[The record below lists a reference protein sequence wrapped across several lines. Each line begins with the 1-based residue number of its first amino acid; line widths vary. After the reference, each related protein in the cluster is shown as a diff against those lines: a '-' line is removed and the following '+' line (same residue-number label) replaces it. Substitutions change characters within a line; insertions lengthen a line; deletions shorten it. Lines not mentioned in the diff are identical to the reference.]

1 MRCLKVT
8 SVPSGNDVGA
18 DGTIPPLAGVR
29 IVDLSTTFMGPYC
42 TMLLGQWG
50 ADVIKVEHPSG
61 DILRYIGDRL
71 GVGLGPVFINAN
83 QGKRSISLDLKAPES
98 RPLLAALIEKADV
111 FVHNMRQSGA
121 ERLGLAAAD
130 VTALNPGIIYCH
142 FRGYGRGGPYADLPA
157 YDDVIQGAVGMAAV
171 QGGRGN
177 PPQYVR
183 HAAADKTTGLMGAA
197 AVLAALI
204 GRGNSP
210 AGRVIEVPMYETMA
224 SFMLLDGQ
232 GDWVYDPPK
241 GPAGYAR
248 TESPSRRPFR
258 TKDGYIA
265 VMIYTDSQWA
275 AFFTAMGKAH
285 LAQLPRFAT
294 IRDRTIH
301 TDELYELVSTEMQ
314 ARTTGEWLAAFQRIN
329 VAAGPI
335 RTIEDLFC
343 DPHLAETRFFASLD
357 DPHGGPLRVARS
369 PVRMDGAAAEPK
381 PAPVL
386 GQHSREILLDAGIG
400 AEDIEALVARGVVVD
415 HCS

>member
-1 MRCLKVT
+1 
-8 SVPSGNDVGA
+8 
-18 DGTIPPLAGVR
+18 
-29 IVDLSTTFMGPYC
+29 
-42 TMLLGQWG
+42 MLLGQWG

-61 DILRYIGDRL
+61 DILRYVGDRL
-71 GVGLGPVFINAN
+71 GNGLGPVFINAN
-83 QGKRSISLDLKAPES
+83 QGKRSISLDLKATES
-98 RPLLAALIEKADV
+98 RPLLAALIENADV

-130 VTALNPGIIYCH
+130 VTALNPAIIYCH
-142 FRGYGRGGPYADLPA
+142 FRGYGRGGMYADLPA

-177 PPQYVR
+177 PPEYVR

-204 GRGNSP
+204 GRGNSSV
-210 AGRVIEVPMYETMA
+210 GRAIEVPMYETMA

-232 GDWVYDPPK
+232 GDWVYDPPR

-248 TESPSRRPFR
+248 TDSPSRRPFR

-275 AFFTAMGKAH
+275 AFFATIGKAQ
-285 LAQLPRFAT
+285 LAQLPRFRT

-301 TDELYELVSTEMQ
+301 TDELYELVSAEMQ
-314 ARTTGEWLAAFQRIN
+314 ACTTDEWLAIFQGIN

-335 RTIEDLFC
+335 RTIEDLFS
-343 DPHLAETRFFASLD
+343 DPHLDVTRFFVSMD
-357 DPHGGPLRVARS
+357 DPHGGLLRIARS
-369 PVRMDGAAAEPK
+369 PVRMGSADAEPK

-386 GQHSREILLDAGIG
+386 GQHSREILLDAGIC
-400 AEDIEALVARGVVVD
+400 AEDIDALIARGVVD
-415 HCS
+415 PWRADEQSDRARAL